1 MMYEETKNSS
11 VKSCHF
17 LFKVALALIWS
28 QLVCEMNIMYH
39 MNDSTSKIKE
49 IKNKQKITCFIAR
62 KAADTLNWTDNIKNL
77 DVGDS

>member
-1 MMYEETKNSS
+1 MMYEETRNSS
-11 VKSCHF
+11 VKSWHF

-49 IKNKQKITCFIAR
+49 IKNKQKITCLIAR
-62 KAADTLNWTDNIKNL
+62 QTPDTLNWTHKSMFYTITK
-77 DVGDS
+77 